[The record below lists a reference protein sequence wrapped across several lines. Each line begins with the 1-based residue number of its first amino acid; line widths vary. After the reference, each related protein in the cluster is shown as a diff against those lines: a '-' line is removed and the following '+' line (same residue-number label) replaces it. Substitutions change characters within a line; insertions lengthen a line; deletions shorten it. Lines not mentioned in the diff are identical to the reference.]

1 MPLCGDPPGAAVNL
15 TANQKRALRRLWSGD
30 LDLLEIAEDLT
41 FSTYLWVQDGEECE
55 ILTFDVAAVVQAAKA
70 LGLDER
76 SQVEIFVPTPEQIRV
91 AAALIREGWT
101 QRERED
107 RRKSAWLSGILEDAT
122 EADKN
127 NAGGSTSPDSA
138 EGDSADL

>member
-1 MPLCGDPPGAAVNL
+1 MNL

-55 ILTFDVAAVVQAAKA
+55 ILVFDVAAVVQAARA
-70 LGLDER
+70 LGLNER
-76 SQVEIFVPTPEQIRV
+76 PQVEIFVPTPEQIRV

-107 RRKSAWLSGILEDAT
+107 RRKGAWVSGILEDAT
-122 EADKN
+122 EADN
-127 NAGGSTSPDSA
+127 NAGGSTSPHSA
-138 EGDSADL
+138 ERDSIDPESR

>member
-1 MPLCGDPPGAAVNL
+1 MNL

-55 ILTFDVAAVVQAAKA
+55 ILTFDVAAVVQAARA
-70 LGLDER
+70 LGLNER

-107 RRKSAWLSGILEDAT
+107 RRKSAWLSGILDDAT
-122 EADKN
+122 EADNN
-127 NAGGSTSPDSA
+127 NAGGSTSPHSA
-138 EGDSADL
+138 EGDSADPEGR